1 MDKQEYC
8 CLFEN
13 FSETTAKGTVLAKTT
28 GKEVP
33 VELDFRLCMFLF
45 KWCSILGRGYM
56 HFKSEIPERFFS
68 NVQNKIGSLAGVVFY
83 RKFIFRTFRVFQQE
97 LQSCIVCI
105 GRILCL
111 CVQAK
116 LNDPR
121 IEEFS

>member
-13 FSETTAKGTVLAKTT
+13 FSETAAKRTVLAKTT
-28 GKEVP
+28 GKE
-33 VELDFRLCMFLF
+33 
-45 KWCSILGRGYM
+45 
-56 HFKSEIPERFFS
+56 
-68 NVQNKIGSLAGVVFY
+68 
-83 RKFIFRTFRVFQQE
+83 E
-97 LQSCIVCI
+97 LQSYIVCI